1 MTAPVKPE
9 TVGTEPGWAALF
21 WDAFRRSKN
30 GMVLAD
36 EERRHVEVN
45 GAYLSLLGY
54 DRRDV
59 IGRPTY
65 ELVAGGPLVT
75 AQEWHALLERS
86 HFTATADLIG
96 ADGRRVT
103 VQFAGH
109 PEVVTGRHLVLFVII
124 KAGRASRH
132 HHDVTQPRSDYAA
145 LSNREVEV
153 VQLLALGLTGPEVAQ
168 ELHLAHNTVRTHVR
182 NAMAKAGARSRAQL
196 VAKALSEGLV
206 FQASAGDQVPQLG

>member
-1 MTAPVKPE
+1 MSTPVIKTE

-21 WDAFRRSKN
+21 WEAFRRSRN

-54 DRRDV
+54 KRRDL

-65 ELVAGGPLVT
+65 ELVAGGPLLS
-75 AQEWHALLERS
+75 AQEWRALLDRS
-86 HFTATADLIG
+86 HFTATADLIA
-96 ADGRRVT
+96 ADGHRVA

-109 PEVVTGRHLVLFVII
+109 PEVVTGQHLVLFVII
-124 KAGRASRH
+124 KAGRAGRP
-132 HHDVTQPRSDYAA
+132 HHDVTPPRADCAA
-145 LSNREVEV
+145 LSKRELEV

-196 VAKALSEGLV
+196 VAKALGEGV
-206 FQASAGDQVPQLG
+206 VWQASNGE

>member
-1 MTAPVKPE
+1 MSTPVKLE

-21 WDAFRRSKN
+21 WEAFRRSRN

-54 DRRDV
+54 KRRDL

-65 ELVAGGPLVT
+65 ELVAGGPLVS
-75 AQEWHALLERS
+75 AEEWHSLLDRS
-86 HFTATADLIG
+86 HFTATADLIA
-96 ADGRRVT
+96 ADGRRVA

-109 PEVVTGRHLVLFVII
+109 PEVVTGHHLVLFVII
-124 KAGRASRH
+124 KAGRVSRP
-132 HHDVTQPRSDYAA
+132 HHDVTPPRSDCAA
-145 LSNREVEV
+145 LSKRELEV
-153 VQLLALGLTGPEVAQ
+153 VQLLAFGLTGPEVAQ

-196 VAKALSEGLV
+196 VAKALGEGV
-206 FQASAGDQVPQLG
+206 VWQSGNGE